1 MNQVQTTLRG
11 IYGNIPEPGDLI
23 IFPRHAQLR
32 VSKVIRITPKNSI
45 VVSVYKETYDRR
57 KYISGQGWR
66 IVPTEEVSW
75 KNYNKPELHNGEQ
88 YIYYV
93 PEFLILNK
101 QQKI

>member
-1 MNQVQTTLRG
+1 MSQIQTTLRD

-23 IFPRHAQLR
+23 LFPRHSQLR
-32 VSKVIRITPKNSI
+32 ISKVIRITGKSSI
-45 VVSVYKETYDRR
+45 VVSAYRIKRGRNHQGMWGSIPDP
-57 KYISGQGWR
+57 KGQ
-66 IVPTEEVSW
+66 VSW
-75 KNYNKPELHNGEQ
+75 QNHNEPKLHNGEQ